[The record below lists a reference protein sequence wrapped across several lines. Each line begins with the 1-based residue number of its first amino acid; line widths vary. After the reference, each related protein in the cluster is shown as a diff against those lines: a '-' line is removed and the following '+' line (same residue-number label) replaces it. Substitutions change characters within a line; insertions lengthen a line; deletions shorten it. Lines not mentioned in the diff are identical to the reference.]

1 MKFPGFG
8 VRVDFAS
15 EVIMSRGLLLA
26 GRGGFSSIIG
36 WFIRVVIYDICITG
50 ISDVLHVP
58 RMVALFIFL
67 GILGVISFVGYLMK
81 QKYAGDVED

>member
-1 MKFPGFG
+1 VQFSLRTNNSQTLGAI
-8 VRVDFAS
+8 VDDFLTLAA
-15 EVIMSRGLLLA
+15 RG
-26 GRGGFSSIIG
+26 GGFSQIIG

-50 ISDVLHVP
+50 ISDTLHVP

-67 GILGVISFVGYLMK
+67 GILAVISFVLYIFK

>member
-1 MKFPGFG
+1 MPLIN
-8 VRVDFAS
+8 FAA
-15 EVIMSRGLLLA
+15 RG
-26 GRGGFSSIIG
+26 GGFSQIIG

-67 GILGVISFVGYLMK
+67 GILLAFGFAT
-81 QKYAGDVED
+81 YALRNRMSSQADADV

>member
-1 MKFPGFG
+1 MDAFF
-8 VRVDFAS
+8 
-15 EVIMSRGLLLA
+15 LLA
-26 GRGGFSSIIG
+26 ARGGGFSAIIG

-67 GILGVISFVGYLMK
+67 GILGVIAFIGYLIK
-81 QKYAGDVED
+81 QNTAGDVED